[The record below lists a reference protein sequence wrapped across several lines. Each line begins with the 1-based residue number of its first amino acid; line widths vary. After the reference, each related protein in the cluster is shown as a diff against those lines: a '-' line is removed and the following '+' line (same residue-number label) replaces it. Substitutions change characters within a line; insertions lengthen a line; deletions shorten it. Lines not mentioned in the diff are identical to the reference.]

1 MFHPPPTEQIAAL
14 KREIARH
21 DRLYYVDARPEI
33 GDADYDRLLRELDAL
48 EHAHPECR
56 TPDSPTQRVNGEPL
70 SSFPEVR
77 HDPPM
82 MSLDKTHSLDDLR
95 DFDRFLV
102 SRIGVDA
109 LDYVVE
115 PKIDGVAFSARY
127 ESGLL
132 VRAATRGNGEVGD
145 DITRN
150 VRTIRSIPLRIDA
163 EAAVV
168 ELRGEVYLPKEGFL
182 RLTRQ
187 QESAGGVPFM
197 NPRNAAAGS
206 LKLLDPREVAKRPLD
221 ALLYAS
227 GALDGISF
235 DSHIELLL
243 QLRDWGFRVPAYR
256 ICSGIG
262 SAIEAIHD
270 LARRRHDFPFE
281 LDGAVIKVNNR
292 ALYDPLGTTAK
303 SPRWARAFKFEPER
317 AATRIRS
324 ITVQVGRT
332 GVLTPV
338 AELEPVL
345 LAGSTI
351 ARATLHNADEI
362 ARRDIRVGD
371 SVWIVKAGD
380 VIPAIESVRLDQR
393 TGEAPVFAMPA
404 DCPAC
409 GSPVIRREEEVAHR
423 CVNPVC
429 PAQLTARLEHFASRD
444 ALDIQGLGGALAELL
459 VSKGLIADPLD
470 LFRLDAQSFQNLPVR
485 KSVRGMDIAFGAK
498 NAKKIVDSL
507 DRARSLPLDRWLF
520 AIGIPSIGVTVSEQ
534 IAACH
539 RSLADLASS
548 EVLRAVARLDALQT
562 EAQQVNPRGTANPPR
577 DASERETRQAR
588 WDALAAEIEALGSRL
603 TRDGIARRVNADSR
617 PASFS
622 CSIKPEAARA
632 LLAFFATPYGRALPD
647 RLEQLSIRPT
657 PTAVSPGHGPL
668 AGQTLVITGTLGVP
682 RDAMVARIR
691 QAGGTVADAVTRS
704 TSFLVAGGDCEQTTK
719 FRKAAD
725 LGIPRISES
734 ELLAKLDGG
743 SKTEPPHPPTRTA
756 VADLRQDEL
765 F

>member
-1 MFHPPPTEQIAAL
+1 MSHPPPTEQIAAL

-48 EHAHPECR
+48 EHAHPECL

-70 SSFPEVR
+70 SSFAEVR

-102 SRIGVDA
+102 SRLGVDA

-150 VRTIRSIPLRIDA
+150 VRTIRSMPLRIDA
-163 EAAVV
+163 KAAVV

-235 DSHIELLL
+235 DSHIDLLL
-243 QLRDWGFRVPAYR
+243 QLRDWGFRVPAYC
-256 ICSGIG
+256 ICPGIG

-317 AATRIRS
+317 ASTRIRS

-393 TGEAPVFAMPA
+393 TGKAPVFAMPA

-409 GSPVIRREEEVAHR
+409 GGPVIRREEEVAHR

-444 ALDIQGLGGALAELL
+444 ALDIQGLGGALAERL

-470 LFRLDAQSFQNLPVR
+470 LFRLDAQSLQNLPVR
-485 KSVRGMDIAFGAK
+485 KSVRGQDIAFGAK

-507 DRARSLPLDRWLF
+507 NRARSLPLDRWLF
-520 AIGIPSIGVTVSEQ
+520 AIGIPAIGVTVAGQ

-539 RSLADLASS
+539 RSFADLASS
-548 EVLRAVARLDALQT
+548 EVLRAVARL
-562 EAQQVNPRGTANPPR
+562 
-577 DASERETRQAR
+577 
-588 WDALAAEIEALGSRL
+588 
-603 TRDGIARRVNADSR
+603 TRDGIARRVNADAR

-647 RLEQLSIRPT
+647 RLEQLAIRPT
-657 PTAVSPGHGPL
+657 PTAVSPSHGPL

-691 QAGGTVADAVTRS
+691 QAGGAVADAVTKS
-704 TSFLVAGGDCEQTTK
+704 TSFLVAGEDCEQTTK

-734 ELLAKLDGG
+734 ELLAKIKGG
-743 SKTEPPHPPTRTA
+743 AKTEPPNPPTQTA